1 MYLLHTSTLESS
13 FDKKADFKPKSISRE
28 EERKKREK
36 MSQDI
41 SFSLLLP
48 CTRIPR
54 PSLLPFFSLP
64 LISFLE
70 RRLPHSLTLA
80 SSAGNGRRDERR
92 ATRDWTP
99 ASVFIRR
106 ATPTRQA
113 KRGRGTG
120 AAECEGRTATET
132 TTTAAE
138 GLVSRQVKGNQKVA
152 RDSAKDKR
160 RRRESGSEFPF
171 ARNACLATQ
180 THIR

>member
-1 MYLLHTSTLESS
+1 
-13 FDKKADFKPKSISRE
+13 
-28 EERKKREK
+28 

-92 ATRDWTP
+92 STRDWTP

-132 TTTAAE
+132 TAAE
-138 GLVSRQVKGNQKVA
+138 GLVSRQVKGNQRHSRERLSQRQEATTGIGKRIPLRKERVS
-152 RDSAKDKR
+152 RD
-160 RRRESGSEFPF
+160 
-171 ARNACLATQ
+171 
-180 THIR
+180 

>member
-1 MYLLHTSTLESS
+1 
-13 FDKKADFKPKSISRE
+13 
-28 EERKKREK
+28 

-70 RRLPHSLTLA
+70 RRLPHSLTHSHSHPQQEMEGEMSDA
-80 SSAGNGRRDERR
+80 R

-132 TTTAAE
+132 TAAE
-138 GLVSRQVKGNQKVA
+138 GLVSRQVKGHQRHSRE

-171 ARNACLATQ
+171 ARNACLATH
-180 THIR
+180 THTFADFKLNPRNPL

>member
-1 MYLLHTSTLESS
+1 MTQTLTQEQLLLPESMYLLHTSTLESS

-70 RRLPHSLTLA
+70 RRLPHSLTHTRIL
-80 SSAGNGRRDERR
+80 SRKWKER
-92 ATRDWTP
+92 
-99 ASVFIRR
+99 
-106 ATPTRQA
+106 
-113 KRGRGTG
+113 
-120 AAECEGRTATET
+120 
-132 TTTAAE
+132 
-138 GLVSRQVKGNQKVA
+138 
-152 RDSAKDKR
+152 
-160 RRRESGSEFPF
+160 
-171 ARNACLATQ
+171 
-180 THIR
+180 